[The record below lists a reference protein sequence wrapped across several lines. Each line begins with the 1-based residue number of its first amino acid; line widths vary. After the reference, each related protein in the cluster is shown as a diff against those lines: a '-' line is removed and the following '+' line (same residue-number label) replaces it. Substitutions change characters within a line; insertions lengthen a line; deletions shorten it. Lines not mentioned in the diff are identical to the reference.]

1 MAKYHLTPNNSIE
14 FKMFEPQ
21 TSASVTSGVSFSQSE
36 SVGITTKGKRLKKE
50 NISEE
55 VVNLF
60 YKFFNEHKEALR
72 SLT

>member
-14 FKMFEPQ
+14 FKMYPQ
-21 TSASVTSGVSFSQSE
+21 SFTSVTSDVSFSKSE
-36 SVGITTKGKRLKKE
+36 SIDITVKGKRLKKE
-50 NISEE
+50 NINEKTVKE
-55 VVNLF
+55 F